1 MTAESNVERVVMPR
15 KFLKR
20 VMPDHKTM
28 QEHPHLQKF
37 GHRLTEPKLWHLNRK
52 TVAGGLALGLF
63 IGFMPIFGQMF
74 IAAALAILFRVNLPI
89 AFMAVWI
96 SNPLTFAPI
105 FFFAYQVG
113 AWILQMPVSQS
124 EFTMSWEWFSTEFLT
139 IWQPFLLGCL
149 ICGIIAALLG
159 ILFVRIGW
167 RLVVI
172 RSWLR
177 RRAKK
182 KN

>member
-1 MTAESNVERVVMPR
+1 MPR

-37 GHRLTEPKLWHLNRK
+37 GKRLTDPKLWHLNRK
-52 TVAGGLALGLF
+52 SVAGGLALGLF

-96 SNPLTFAPI
+96 SNP
-105 FFFAYQVG
+105 
-113 AWILQMPVSQS
+113 
-124 EFTMSWEWFSTEFLT
+124 
-139 IWQPFLLGCL
+139 
-149 ICGIIAALLG
+149 
-159 ILFVRIGW
+159 
-167 RLVVI
+167 
-172 RSWLR
+172 
-177 RRAKK
+177 
-182 KN
+182 